1 MLHTALAVGAGLVA
15 TAFGLS
21 TYERWLA
28 RGPEGPH
35 QLTGGR
41 SARHLL
47 AWTVAL
53 AWFAVA
59 AFALAFGAAHGWSDV
74 SFRVFYLFGAIL
86 NVPFLALGTV
96 YLLGG
101 KRKGDVAAVVV
112 VVVCAFATG
121 VVTVAPLKAPIPPD
135 RLVQGSEVF
144 GPLPRVL
151 AAVCS
156 AVPAL
161 VIFAGAVWSAV
172 RFRRDRRRVWS
183 NVLIALGTLVLS
195 SSGVL
200 NSVLGEMDAF
210 AVTLTAGVTILFA
223 GFLVA
228 TATTSGVATSA
239 APAAAASR
247 PARAAAP
254 RRT

>member
-1 MLHTALAVGAGLVA
+1 VLHTALAVGAGLVA

-28 RGPEGPH
+28 
-35 QLTGGR
+35 GGR
-41 SARHLL
+41 TARHLL

-53 AWFAVA
+53 ACFAVA
-59 AFALAFGAAHGWSDV
+59 SFALAFGAAHGWSDV
-74 SFRVFYLFGAIL
+74 SFRTFYLFGAIL

-101 KRKGDVAAVVV
+101 QRKGDVAAAVV

-121 VVTVAPLKAPIPPD
+121 VVTVAPLTAPIPPD

-156 AVPAL
+156 AVPAV
-161 VIFAGAVWSAV
+161 VIFAGAAWSAV
-172 RFRRDRRRVWS
+172 RFRRDARRVWS
-183 NVLIALGTLVLS
+183 NALIALGTVVLS
-195 SSGVL
+195 SSGLL

-210 AVTLTAGVTILFA
+210 AVTLTAGVTILFG

-228 TATTSGVATSA
+228 TATSGE
-239 APAAAASR
+239 PAGAASR